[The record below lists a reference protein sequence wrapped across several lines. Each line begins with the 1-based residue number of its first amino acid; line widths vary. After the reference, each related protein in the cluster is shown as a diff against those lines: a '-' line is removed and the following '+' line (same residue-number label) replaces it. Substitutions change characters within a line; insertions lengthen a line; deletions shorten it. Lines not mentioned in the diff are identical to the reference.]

1 MNERS
6 SRIARAMLWDA
17 LILLALAVYELM
29 TRLDAM
35 WGPLKMFVNMAV
47 GEHIPARRVL
57 TQYVD
62 WQIFVVPLFML
73 GCAILAVWALFAR
86 RSRRGCAW
94 LLLPC
99 AVMTAL
105 GFTLDVT
112 LFGQLVQVVKLL
124 PLVLLT
130 VLCALRVF
138 LRPKRVDKQ
147 PAPTPVPL
155 QPEVITI
162 RRRRSER
169 RGRSERRRAS

>member
-17 LILLALAVYELM
+17 LILLALAVYELL

-35 WGPLKMFVNMAV
+35 WGPLKMFVNMAI
-47 GEHIPARRVL
+47 GEHIPVRRVL

-73 GCAILAVWALFAR
+73 GCIILAVWALFAR

-99 AVMTAL
+99 AAMTVL
-105 GFTLDVT
+105 GFTLELT

-124 PLVLLT
+124 PLVLLLA
-130 VLCALRVF
+130 LCALRVF
-138 LRPKRVDKQ
+138 IRPRRRARPSA
-147 PAPTPVPL
+147 PAPVPL